1 MSHKKQGDLG
11 VAAAIAHYMNQ
22 GYVVCFPLT
31 DTARYDLVVDKNG
44 KLYRVEVK
52 TTLAVTNYGNYE
64 VSLRTMGG
72 NRSWTGLVK
81 KISSDDCDIVFAH
94 CPDGSYEFPVDV
106 VAGKSTITLGKKC
119 TQYKLG

>member
-11 VAAAIAHYMNQ
+11 VAAAIAHYMSK

-31 DTARYDLVVDKNG
+31 DTARYDLVVDKGN

-52 TTLAVTNYGNYE
+52 TTNRMLSSGNYE

-72 NRSWTGLVK
+72 NRSWNGVVK
-81 KISSDDCDIVFAH
+81 TISTDDCDIVFA
-94 CPDGSYEFPVDV
+94 CSPTANYEFPASVI
-106 VAGKSTITLGKKC
+106 AGMATITLGSKQL
-119 TQYKLG
+119 QYKLG